1 MSRKRQNG
9 EGSIY
14 QRSNGSWAAVY
25 TNGVKPDGKP
35 NRKWIYGKTAAE
47 VREKLN
53 KVTAQLREGT
63 YIEPEKLT
71 VSAWLTIWLENYVRR
86 PGAKESTGD
95 EYERVAV
102 NRIIPYLGGNK
113 LQKLRPEQLQK
124 WINEL
129 SGKYSPASVR
139 NAHRVLSIAL
149 KQAIKN
155 RLILFNPAQEAILP
169 KMDSKI
175 KNPAQPLS
183 EAEQEQLLKA
193 LPDTTAGRVLA
204 FLIYTGLREGE
215 CCALTWAN
223 VSKDAISVRQTV
235 LRIKNRGEGT
245 NKTVRRF
252 DTPKT
257 DTSIRDIPLTPSAQ
271 AIITKQRTTQAEAA
285 LKTGQPMPE
294 FVFATAT
301 GNVLEGAYL
310 TKTLY
315 NVCKRIGIPRRS
327 PHDLRHT
334 FGTRLNERGVDANT
348 IARLMGHSN
357 PTTTMNIYIHTDDAQ
372 LRRAMDR
379 LEACE

>member
-1 MSRKRQNG
+1 MPRKRQNG
-9 EGSIY
+9 EGGIY
-14 QRSNGSWAAVY
+14 HKPNGLWEARY
-25 TNGVKPDGKP
+25 TAGRKPNGKPDLKSI
-35 NRKWIYGKTAAE
+35 WCKTAAE
-47 VREKLN
+47 ATEALN
-53 KVTAQLREGT
+53 KALAQLREGT

-71 VSAWLTIWLENYVRR
+71 VSAWLTIWLETYVRR
-86 PGAKESTGD
+86 PDAKASTGD

-129 SGKYSPASVR
+129 SEKYSPASVR

-149 KQAIKN
+149 KQAVKN
-155 RLILFNPAQEAILP
+155 RLIPFNPAQDVILP
-169 KMDSKI
+169 KMDGKI

-193 LPDTTAGRVLA
+193 LPDTAAGRALA
-204 FLIYTGLREGE
+204 LMIFTGLREGE
-215 CCALTWAN
+215 CCALSWAN

-310 TKTLY
+310 TKNLY

-379 LEACE
+379 LEECE

>member
-1 MSRKRQNG
+1 MPRKRQNG

-47 VREKLN
+47 VRDKLN

-71 VSAWLTIWLENYVRR
+71 VSAWLTIWLATYVRR
-86 PGAKESTGD
+86 PDAKASTGD
-95 EYERVAV
+95 EYERVV
-102 NRIIPYLGGNK
+102 ENRIRPYLGGNK
-113 LQKLRPEQLQK
+113 LQKLRPEQIQK
-124 WINEL
+124 WLNEL
-129 SGKYSPASVR
+129 GEKYEPSSIR
-139 NAHRVLSIAL
+139 MAHRVLSVAL
-149 KQAIKN
+149 KQAVKN
-155 RLILFNPAQEAILP
+155 RLIPFNPAQDVILP
-169 KMDSKI
+169 KMTGQT
-175 KNPAQPLS
+175 KNPAMPLN
-183 EAEQEQLLKA
+183 EEEQAKLMEA
-193 LPDTTAGRVLA
+193 LPDTPVGRALA
-204 FLIYTGLREGE
+204 FMIFTGLRVGE
-215 CCALTWAN
+215 CCALTWGN
-223 VSKDAISVRQTV
+223 VGKDAISVRQTV
-235 LRIKNRGEGT
+235 QRIRNRGEGDT
-245 NKTVRRF
+245 RTVRQF
-252 DTPKT
+252 AAPKT
-257 DTSIRDIPLTPSAQ
+257 ETSVRDVPLTPSAR
-271 AIITKQRTTQAEAA
+271 AILTRQRTTQAEAA
-285 LKTGQPMPE
+285 LKSGQPVPE
-294 FVFATAT
+294 YVFATAT
-301 GNVLEGAYL
+301 GNVIEGAYL

-348 IARLMGHSN
+348 IAHLMGHSN